1 MTAAPVGFQC
11 PDCVA
16 SAQSVNQR
24 PGSRSG
30 GGALAAATRGRPV
43 VTWTIVGICVVVY
56 LAEFLRGVDNVSANF
71 GMYPLAIGIGGEWY
85 RLVTSVFLHGSLLHI
100 GFNMYVLVALGPTL
114 ERILGHGRY
123 LVLFLL
129 CGLGGS
135 VFSYWWSNPTTVSVG
150 ASGAIFGLMGALL
163 VAGRRLRYDVTTV
176 LVLVGINLAIGFLF
190 GGIDW
195 RAHIG
200 GLVTGAALAAVMVLP
215 DGRSRRVMEWAGV
228 AGVVVVL
235 AAIVLFRTVAIN
247 ALVG

>member
-1 MTAAPVGFQC
+1 M
-11 PDCVA
+11 
-16 SAQSVNQR
+16 
-24 PGSRSG
+24 
-30 GGALAAATRGRPV
+30 

-135 VFSYWWSNPTTVSVG
+135 VFPLVVESDHRFRGCLRSHFRFNGST
-150 ASGAIFGLMGALL
+150 FG
-163 VAGRRLRYDVTTV
+163 AGRRLRYDVTTV

-215 DGRSRRVMEWAGV
+215 TDGHDGSWSGPVSRAWWWCWRRSSCSAPWPSTPSWGSCAG
-228 AGVVVVL
+228 
-235 AAIVLFRTVAIN
+235 N
-247 ALVG
+247 